1 MKYYIYHIYGK
12 KIGVTCDLKDRLTR
26 QQGYGYK
33 EYEVLDSSD
42 NIDYISDKEIELQKK
57 FGYKVDRQS
66 YKELITKKLNKKLNK
81 MVLNVTEQ
89 TTTFPYPLNKLKG
102 NLMDTLGIK
111 MENSFGKYILTPDLC
126 EWIVKNAKTSMFN
139 PARSYIY
146 NKAMDEYCKSLGNK
160 SPAIEHKNQPEE
172 VKVEVP
178 NVYDLIRQWADERGI
193 YRNGDTKTQFV
204 KLMEEGGE
212 LGRAILK
219 NDRDEFIDAIGD
231 MMVVL
236 TNLAALEGLKVED
249 CVVSAY
255 DVIKSRHGQMVN
267 GTFVKEDTPF
277 PRSGSYP
284 ITGSNTSTT
293 GLAYTEVL
301 SNNSGNMIY
310 GHPKNTKITTTTL

>member
-1 MKYYIYHIYGK
+1 MKYYLYHIFGK

-42 NIDYISDKEIELQKK
+42 DIDYISNKEIELQKLY
-57 FGYKVDRQS
+57 GYKVDRQS
-66 YKELITKKLNKKLNK
+66 YKELVTKSKLNK

-89 TTTFPYPLNKLKG
+89 TTTFPFPLNKLKG
-102 NLMDTLGIK
+102 NLMDTLGVQ
-111 MENSFGKYILTPDLC
+111 MDNSFGKYLLTPDLC

-139 PARSYIY
+139 PARSFIY
-146 NKAMDEYCKSLGNK
+146 NKAMDEYCKSLGKK
-160 SPAIEHKNQPEE
+160 SSAIEHKNQPEE
-172 VKVEVP
+172 VKVESP

-255 DVIKSRHGQMVN
+255 DVIKSRHGKMVN
-267 GTFVKEDTPF
+267 GTFVKENIPC
-277 PRSGSYP
+277 P
-284 ITGSNTSTT
+284 ITGSNTSTA

-301 SNNSGNMIY
+301 SSNSGNMVY
-310 GHPKNTKITTTTL
+310 RHPKNTKITTTTL